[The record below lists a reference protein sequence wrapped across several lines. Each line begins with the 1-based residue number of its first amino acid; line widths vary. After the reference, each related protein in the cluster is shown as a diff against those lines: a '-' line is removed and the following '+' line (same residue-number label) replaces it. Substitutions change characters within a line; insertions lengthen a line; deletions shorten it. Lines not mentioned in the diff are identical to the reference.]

1 MRRRISSL
9 RLAPLA
15 AALLLTACSGSRKL
29 VDPVVVITTRNG
41 MELGVTT
48 QSGVVFTGATAERGE
63 IEIEAWFGD
72 GPTIER
78 TIIEPVS
85 DELFTAETDI
95 VLPAVPIS
103 FDEPRDGESLQLMGR
118 KDGARW
124 SMSARV
130 RTDPRVFGLLLEI
143 PSAFPDDPD
152 QVGAGVFRR
161 LPEHR
166 HELVGLVVG
175 KVQLERNGSIKRY
188 LAVAGPTEL
197 WRLVAHRR
205 DHLRKRPFVYRE
217 DIL

>member
-1 MRRRISSL
+1 MRRRNSSL

-48 QSGVVFTGATAERGE
+48 QSGIVFTGATAERGE
-63 IEIEAWFGD
+63 VEIEAWFGD

-95 VLPAVPIS
+95 VLPSVPIS

-124 SMSARV
+124 STSARV
-130 RTDPRVFGLLLEI
+130 KTDPAGSGCCSRSPRASRTNSTRWG
-143 PSAFPDDPD
+143 PACSA
-152 QVGAGVFRR
+152 
-161 LPEHR
+161 LSEHR

-175 KVQLERNGSIKRY
+175 KVQLERNGSIERY
-188 LAVAGPTEL
+188 PAVAGPTEPGAS
-197 WRLVAHRR
+197 WPTGATTCARS
-205 DHLRKRPFVYRE
+205 PS
-217 DIL
+217 

>member
-1 MRRRISSL
+1 MRRRNSSL

-48 QSGVVFTGATAERGE
+48 QSGIVFTGATAERGE

-78 TIIEPVS
+78 TIMEPVS

-95 VLPAVPIS
+95 VLPSVPIS

-124 SMSARV
+124 STSTRV
-130 RTDPRVFGLLLEI
+130 KTDPRVFGLLLEI
-143 PSAFPDDPD
+143 PSGFPDDPD
-152 QVGAGVFRR
+152 QVGAGVFRP

-175 KVQLERNGSIKRY
+175 KVQLERNGSIERY

-205 DHLRKRPFVYRE
+205 DHLRKKPFVYRE

>member
-1 MRRRISSL
+1 MRRRISLL

-15 AALLLTACSGSRKL
+15 AAVLLTACSGTRKL

-48 QSGVVFTGATAERGE
+48 RSGVVFTGATAERGE

-85 DELFTAETDI
+85 DELFTAEIDI
-95 VLPAVPIS
+95 VLPSVPIS

-124 SMSARV
+124 SMSARAK
-130 RTDPRVFGLLLEI
+130 TDPRVFGLLLEI
-143 PSAFPDDPD
+143 PSGFPDDPD

-175 KVQLERNGSIKRY
+175 KVQLERSGSIERY

-205 DHLRKRPFVYRE
+205 DHLRKKPFVYRE